1 MLYITVADG
10 DILYIGDDRQKALDS
25 GNEEIKGQ
33 KGATFTVA
41 TLRDAHHEEVGQPHE
56 EEEVPNKKG
65 KSK

>member
-10 DILYIGDDRQKALDS
+10 AILYVGEDRQKALDS

-41 TLRDAHHEEVGQPHE
+41 TLRDAHHEEVGQPQE
-56 EEEVPNKKG
+56 EEEAPHKKG
-65 KSK
+65 KGK